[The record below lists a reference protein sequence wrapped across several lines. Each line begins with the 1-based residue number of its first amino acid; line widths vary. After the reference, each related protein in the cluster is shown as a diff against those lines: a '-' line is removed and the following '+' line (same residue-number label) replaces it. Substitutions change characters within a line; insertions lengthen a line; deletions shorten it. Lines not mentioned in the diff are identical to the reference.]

1 MVLYKVEE
9 NYFKD
14 ILKGM
19 NNRRDSL
26 YDVTL
31 KVGDEKLHSHKAVL
45 VTGSDYFNSLFVGPF
60 AEKDKSEID
69 LTDLTDRV
77 DLMENVV
84 TFLYFGEIEINE
96 INIESLMKVSSF
108 LLIPKLQGFCTE
120 FIVENLGL
128 RSCLKYYFGALHY
141 GFPDLERKIGNILQ
155 SRFHDYIIFHEE
167 AVALSPNEL
176 SHLLKK
182 DFLKFCRASDLLDFL
197 LNWIKAVTNKN
208 RKLADEH
215 LDFVCQFMDYVAC
228 KDLDRLERKDCE
240 KQFGELKKVL
250 DELNDNIES
259 DLAKTFHKQIEQELK
274 CFEKK
279 SEMTSRKGRKAKTA
293 CLKKLKSC
301 GEENS
306 FKHQKEPT
314 DLEDT
319 VIVVSPRK
327 YLLDRRDPVKNMRY
341 LVLQYNPISKAYEEP
356 VFDVLGYVPKRKVWY
371 YVNFMHDRSIMSD
384 LLRDSG
390 DSGFTQVGDKIFH
403 LHEEDSDPISFRL
416 EDSSSTRTWY
426 NDYHYHG
433 ENDPQVFKH
442 CVKSGLVVVNGSVY
456 VVHLI
461 SVCPSDSDDDAD
473 YDYHLCCC
481 KLMPDNTWEIVFKTE
496 TFKYDHPNDAR
507 IFVSF
512 TEISNEM
519 IIVFYCNNLISCYI
533 VDVFARGGPKLLRVF
548 PAEGRELPAPD
559 KEKKWWEAKIIEGKD
574 RFHILEVEYA
584 YKEEPS
590 GKFEQR
596 AVFGSHEYVFGSHVL
611 TPANIEKIDLD
622 YKVCDFKKKKGFFFG
637 SEYIAPDRKSVWVF
651 DGNEKDVSSLQEV
664 VIEDGQLKVC
674 SHIPPPTCY
683 VNAVFA
689 VKLSPTYLAGKRIIK
704 KYMLAEDQPTD

>member
-26 YDVTL
+26 YDITL
-31 KVGDEKLHSHKAVL
+31 KVGDEKLHSHKGVL

-96 INIESLMKVSSF
+96 INIETLMKVSSF

-128 RSCLKYYFGALHY
+128 SSCLKYYFAALHY

-167 AVALSPNEL
+167 AVSLSPNEL
-176 SHLLKK
+176 SHLIKK
-182 DFLKFCRASDLLDFL
+182 DFLKFCRVSDLLDFL

-215 LDFVCQFMDYVAC
+215 LDFACQFMDYVAC

-301 GEENS
+301 AEENS
-306 FKHQKEPT
+306 LKHQKEPT
-314 DLEDT
+314 NLEDT

-327 YLLDRRDPVKNMRY
+327 YLLDKIDPDKH
-341 LVLQYNPISKAYEEP
+341 LQYNPLSKAYEEP

-371 YVNFMHDRSIMSD
+371 YVNFMHDRNIMSD
-384 LLRDSG
+384 LLRDIG
-390 DSGFTQVGDKIFH
+390 DFSITQAGDTIFH
-403 LHEEDSDPISFRL
+403 LHEEDSDPTSFHI
-416 EDSSSTRTWY
+416 EDGYSTRTWY
-426 NDYHYHG
+426 DAYHDHR
-433 ENDPQVFKH
+433 EDPGVYKY
-442 CVKSGLVVVNGSVY
+442 CVKSGLVVVNASVY

-461 SVCPSDSDDDAD
+461 SVTPADSVTDDFDFE
-473 YDYHLCCC
+473 YYFCCC
-481 KLMPDNTWEIVFKTE
+481 KFMADNTWEIVFQTE
-496 TFKYDHPNDAR
+496 TFRYDHPQSEDDAR
-507 IFVSF
+507 IFVSY
-512 TEISNEM
+512 TEISKEM
-519 IIVFYCNNLISCYI
+519 IIVFYCNSLIGCYI
-533 VDVFARGGPKLLRVF
+533 VDVFARGGPKPLRVF
-548 PAEGRELPAPD
+548 PAEGRGFPAPA
-559 KEKKWWEAKIIEGKD
+559 KEKKSWEAKIIEGKD

-611 TPANIEKIDLD
+611 TPANKEKIDLD
-622 YKVCDFKKKKGFFFG
+622 YKVCDFKKKSGFFLG

-664 VIEDGQLKVC
+664 VIEDGHLKVR

-683 VNAVFA
+683 ITAAFA
-689 VKLSPTYLAGKRIIK
+689 AKLSPTYLAGKRIIN
-704 KYMLAEDQPTD
+704 KYMLADDQPTD